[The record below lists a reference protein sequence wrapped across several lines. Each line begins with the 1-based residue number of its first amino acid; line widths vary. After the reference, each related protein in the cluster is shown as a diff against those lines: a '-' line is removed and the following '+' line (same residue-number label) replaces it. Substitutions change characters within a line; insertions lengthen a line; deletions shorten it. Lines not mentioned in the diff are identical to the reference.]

1 MYELMSKIIE
11 ISKYVSDQRLFLY
24 RFTIDAIKLSF
35 DAVAVSA
42 KANTIIRIIK
52 RKKGNSPYNNS
63 DNDFNILFLTKCG
76 KE

>member
-11 ISKYVSDQRLFLY
+11 ISKYIGDQRLFLY